1 MRFAPGSTSMKGQA
15 PILLVASAFVLI
27 GSGCS
32 TYRSKPL
39 DHASVDRALV
49 PPAMDSVRVA
59 AAQIRHPLLAPI
71 VIDGRGGYTP
81 NEIAAMVVIVSP
93 ELRALRD
100 QRGVAEAQVVQ
111 AGVLPNPQLGYS
123 VDRPHGA
130 YNPAV
135 VAGRNLGLSWE
146 VASLLTRHDQVASAR
161 AGAKAVDLSVAW
173 EEWQTAQDARLRAFR
188 ILSIERRLPL
198 ARSIEESLADTL
210 ALTKK
215 AVALGLKTTADLT
228 TAAEVWSQAQNARF
242 DLERQLTSERAT
254 LNLGLGMAA
263 PDKVPLKYAAPDSF
277 WAEGPAPT
285 ADDLLQG
292 LEERRLDL
300 IALRCGYESAEASL
314 RAAVIAKFPKIALSE
329 KKANA
334 TPPVYTGGIGVTVD
348 LPILDRNQGQIAIG
362 QATRLQLFDEYVARV
377 AEARSQVVQVLA
389 NLGIARAQ
397 LATAEASLPELA
409 GLVSSYK
416 TALASHNADELAYR
430 DARAALATRQMEQC
444 LLLQQVIELRVALEI
459 ATGRPSI
466 ERNPSPGSL

>member
-198 ARSIEESLADTL
+198 ARSIEESLAD
-210 ALTKK
+210 
-215 AVALGLKTTADLT
+215 
-228 TAAEVWSQAQNARF
+228 
-242 DLERQLTSERAT
+242 
-254 LNLGLGMAA
+254 
-263 PDKVPLKYAAPDSF
+263 
-277 WAEGPAPT
+277 
-285 ADDLLQG
+285 
-292 LEERRLDL
+292 
-300 IALRCGYESAEASL
+300 
-314 RAAVIAKFPKIALSE
+314 
-329 KKANA
+329 
-334 TPPVYTGGIGVTVD
+334 
-348 LPILDRNQGQIAIG
+348 
-362 QATRLQLFDEYVARV
+362 
-377 AEARSQVVQVLA
+377 
-389 NLGIARAQ
+389 
-397 LATAEASLPELA
+397 
-409 GLVSSYK
+409 
-416 TALASHNADELAYR
+416 
-430 DARAALATRQMEQC
+430 
-444 LLLQQVIELRVALEI
+444 
-459 ATGRPSI
+459 
-466 ERNPSPGSL
+466 

>member
-1 MRFAPGSTSMKGQA
+1 MKGQA

-314 RAAVIAKFPKIALSE
+314 RAAVIAQFPKIGLSVN
-329 KKANA
+329 KAND
-334 TPPVYTGGIGVTVD
+334 TTPVYTRGIGVTVD

>member
-15 PILLVASAFVLI
+15 PIPLVASAFVLI

-130 YNPAV
+130 YTPAV
-135 VAGRNLGLSWE
+135 VAGRNRGLSWE

-210 ALTKK
+210 ALKP
-215 AVALGLKTTADLT
+215 TADLT

-314 RAAVIAKFPKIALSE
+314 RAAVIAQFPKIGLSVN
-329 KKANA
+329 KAND
-334 TPPVYTGGIGVTVD
+334 TTPVYTRGIGVTVD

>member
-32 TYRSKPL
+32 TYRSKPLDHASVDRALVPPAMDSVRVAAAQIRHPLLAPILLVASAFVLIGSGCPTYRSKPL

-161 AGAKAVDLSVAW
+161 AGL
-173 EEWQTAQDARLRAFR
+173 
-188 ILSIERRLPL
+188 
-198 ARSIEESLADTL
+198 
-210 ALTKK
+210 
-215 AVALGLKTTADLT
+215 
-228 TAAEVWSQAQNARF
+228 
-242 DLERQLTSERAT
+242 
-254 LNLGLGMAA
+254 
-263 PDKVPLKYAAPDSF
+263 
-277 WAEGPAPT
+277 
-285 ADDLLQG
+285 
-292 LEERRLDL
+292 
-300 IALRCGYESAEASL
+300 
-314 RAAVIAKFPKIALSE
+314 
-329 KKANA
+329 
-334 TPPVYTGGIGVTVD
+334 
-348 LPILDRNQGQIAIG
+348 
-362 QATRLQLFDEYVARV
+362 
-377 AEARSQVVQVLA
+377 
-389 NLGIARAQ
+389 
-397 LATAEASLPELA
+397 
-409 GLVSSYK
+409 
-416 TALASHNADELAYR
+416 
-430 DARAALATRQMEQC
+430 
-444 LLLQQVIELRVALEI
+444 
-459 ATGRPSI
+459 
-466 ERNPSPGSL
+466 

>member
-188 ILSIERRLPL
+188 ILSIARRLPP
-198 ARSIEESLADTL
+198 ARSIAESLADTL

-263 PDKVPLKYAAPDSF
+263 PDKVHLKYAEPDSF

-314 RAAVIAKFPKIALSE
+314 RAAVIAQFPKIGLSVN
-329 KKANA
+329 KAND
-334 TPPVYTGGIGVTVD
+334 TTPVYTRGIGVTVD

>member
-173 EEWQTAQDARLRAFR
+173 EEWQTAKDARLRAFR

-314 RAAVIAKFPKIALSE
+314 RAAVIAQFPKIGLSVN
-329 KKANA
+329 KAND
-334 TPPVYTGGIGVTVD
+334 TTPVYTRGIGVTVD